1 MSARICGKWCEL
13 SGRERI
19 TAGAFRKATTRFIR
33 RIQSDDPENLKFGD
47 PDKYFDFT
55 EDQKTFVGMI
65 LKEIHTKYG
74 DIYEEVNARGYE

>member
-1 MSARICGKWCEL
+1 MPGLLLHFLRNGTYQSSIWGPN
-13 SGRERI
+13 
-19 TAGAFRKATTRFIR
+19 FYFNFIR

-65 LKEIHTKYG
+65 LKETHIKYG